1 MWIISPFSRIINAE
15 GLKRPCFISLH
26 GGHGGWQRIL
36 VIWLL
41 RGTPSCTLSRA
52 SAEAERPF
60 GGLRFGKCICRA
72 EPTLDL
78 DDGLALPAQKPS
90 QFDSESVGS
99 FCSYGADA
107 MFKGPLAI

>member
-1 MWIISPFSRIINAE
+1 MEDMEAGSGFWSSGFCVGRRHARCRVSP
-15 GLKRPCFISLH
+15 
-26 GGHGGWQRIL
+26 
-36 VIWLL
+36 L
-41 RGTPSCTLSRA
+41 RRSVLR
-52 SAEAERPF
+52 
-60 GGLRFGKCICRA
+60 GLRFGKCICRA